1 MLAAMR
7 RSLLLIPLL
16 VGTVVLFAANC
27 GKSASSQEKDTAPSS
42 ATAEKVQFPDEG
54 AGSPKAGGPGA
65 MMKGAAPG
73 GAPGGPAQPIG
84 GGSSLHADEGTLT
97 IDKAEGKVGSE
108 LVSNITVTPS
118 SEFHVNVDFPTKIT
132 LEPPDGVKLM
142 KTELTAGGSS
152 KSQGDASSFS
162 EKALAFAV
170 KATADKPGN
179 YEIKGTFKFAVC
191 KVDQCFPKKQAIT
204 ITVAAN

>member
-1 MLAAMR
+1 MLEAMR
-7 RSLLLIPLL
+7 RSFLLIPLL
-16 VGTVVLFAANC
+16 LVNC
-27 GKSASSQEKDTAPSS
+27 GKSASSQDKDTGPTTTG
-42 ATAEKVQFPDEG
+42 TAEKVQFPDEG
-54 AGSPKAGGPGA
+54 AGSPKAGGPAA
-65 MMKGAAPG
+65 MIRGAAATP
-73 GAPGGPAQPIG
+73 PGGPAPIG

-132 LEPPDGVKLM
+132 LEPQDGLKLM

-162 EKALAFAV
+162 EKTMAFAV

>member
-1 MLAAMR
+1 MLPAMSR
-7 RSLLLIPLL
+7 ALLLIPVLAL
-16 VGTVVLFAANC
+16 SVGAYSC
-27 GKSASSQEKDTAPSS
+27 GKSASSQDKDTAP
-42 ATAEKVQFPDEG
+42 TAGGTPETVQFPDEG
-54 AGSPKAGGPGA
+54 KGDPKFPGTKGGTTA
-65 MMKGAAPG
+65 TPG
-73 GAPGGPAQPIG
+73 GAIG
-84 GGSSLHADEGTLT
+84 GGGATLHADEGTLT

-108 LVSNITVTPS
+108 LTSNITITPT

-132 LEPPDGVKLM
+132 LEAPDGVKLM

-152 KSQGDASSFS
+152 KAQGDASAFS
-162 EKALAFAV
+162 EKSMAFAV
-170 KATADKPGN
+170 KATADKPGS